1 MDTDA
6 HGSDMSLTE
15 GVIGSAFEV
24 TNVLG
29 SGFLEKLYEQALIR
43 ELALVPA
50 SSGQAELPPP
60 AIPPLDAG
68 DS

>member
-24 TNVLG
+24 
-29 SGFLEKLYEQALIR
+29 QALRPIH
-43 ELALVPA
+43 AIHA
-50 SSGQAELPPP
+50 AFPPDCTGP
-60 AIPPLDAG
+60 GIEWVW
-68 DS
+68 

>member
-24 TNVLG
+24 ANLG
-29 SGFLEKLYEQALIR
+29 KR
-43 ELALVPA
+43 
-50 SSGQAELPPP
+50 
-60 AIPPLDAG
+60 
-68 DS
+68 